1 MGITLLALSLC
12 GNSPL
17 VKLRLKICASGDYIS
32 ALTALRS
39 LVLTPSR
46 SVLDLPVR
54 ILIVSPTWQG
64 PVPANSRLGMSGEV
78 VQ

>member
-1 MGITLLALSLC
+1 V
-12 GNSPL
+12 
-17 VKLRLKICASGDYIS
+17 VKLRLKICASGDSTS

-54 ILIVSPTWQG
+54 ILIVSIFFIVLNVKG
-64 PVPANSRLGMSGEV
+64 RGIRECKFV
-78 VQ
+78 